1 MRTDT
6 LFNDIKNKENIKLL
20 SVDSK
25 IRTEFENKYY
35 KLQDKLFYEFMQNCG
50 GIIIDNWIRLYGCGE
65 LNVVEKNEMII
76 NDYKFDIIMGED
88 VLGGVFALKD
98 NVVYYY
104 APDTLKWECLDVYY
118 ANFMNWLIN
127 DLQNVNLFYKDFRWS
142 TWKHDCEGLNITQ
155 GFSFYP
161 LLVLKYDIEQRSRKI
176 ININEIIN
184 IGM

>member
-76 NDYKFDIIMGED
+76 NDYNFDIIMGED

-118 ANFMNWLIN
+118 TNFMNWLIN
-127 DLQNVNLFYKDFRWS
+127 DPQNVNLFYKDFRWS